1 MRRAAGKIGQL
12 YKWTKKRRDDRGSA
26 IVIVIIA
33 MAMIGILATTMLWMA
48 YMNYMIKVADVRNK
62 NSFYTAEEV
71 VEQIMSGL
79 RQESAEAVG
88 VAYRE
93 VLAKW
98 DNLDSEAARSNLFM
112 TTYMDTLI
120 EKLKHPTRGS
130 SFYNREILEGFVD
143 KTNFPRGVANPT
155 GGVNV
160 DAWDHGNALG
170 DPLGDCEMEIV
181 NNNSI
186 ILKNIYVSCTDAED
200 RVSIVKTDIC
210 LDVPKLIFENNGSID
225 ALYQYSLI
233 GGEGIEL
240 QTQGIIN
247 AQGSMYAGTD
257 KDGRGGLTLGIKTE
271 ADGITKTKI
280 GNTKLV
286 LEDSLRLVSRGD
298 IVVEGPAST
307 LTVRD
312 VPGEDNR
319 IYTKN
324 ITLDSAT
331 ASLDSKV
338 YVANDLTLDGV
349 GSRVALT
356 KEYYGYGNSA
366 LNGLPGEAAAIDA
379 ANSSAIIINGRNS
392 TVDMSAVTRL
402 LIAGRSYI
410 SPRLGNTAGEVASDT
425 RTPVAPGLESSSKPV
440 MMGESIAVKGGQVAY
455 LVPAECIGT
464 VNGESVIGQN
474 PINASKI
481 ADTDAENE
489 NTYGVGFK
497 EVDFE
502 RPVYRLG
509 GKKLS
514 EVGVGKMEQIRKVY
528 APYNGSS
535 LLYYYLVM
543 DRETAEKYFV
553 QYYNV
558 HANREEIDTY
568 FNRYLS
574 GGFKLG
580 DFADA
585 KTEYTIL
592 GNSLV
597 SSALTDSG
605 VTLLT
610 SVDQTTLNPPA
621 GTGGA
626 GTPGEGTDPAAPD
639 DSTDPAAPPI
649 DPDAYTETGINAEE
663 VENDRKDEAA
673 VNGLIAQIKG
683 EYRGLTYDLTE
694 SPSVPPFV
702 DPDSGDYDKDKAS
715 AAVFKSIIK
724 CKETGGTAD
733 NVEDYLDS
741 LHVSH
746 VTYDT
751 DPASTG
757 KQAVLAQGDVT
768 VGDRNVFL
776 TGSGDKLAD
785 TDRTHLIVCLGNVTV
800 EKNFTGLI
808 IARGKIIVA
817 GANKI
822 ELGGTELADVLE
834 AKSQYWVNDGTNGG
848 KGSGDLKTPIDLF
861 KNGGGSLANGAQAPT
876 VDDAGNLALDYSEI
890 VRYMNWIKK

>member
-1 MRRAAGKIGQL
+1 MAQL
-12 YKWTKKRRDDRGSA
+12 HRLAKKRRDDRGSA

-33 MAMIGILATTMLWMA
+33 MAMIGILATTILWMA

-88 VAYRE
+88 VAYRD
-93 VLAKW
+93 VLANW

-120 EKLKHPTRGS
+120 EKLKHPSRGPS
-130 SFYNREILEGFVD
+130 YYNREILEGFVD
-143 KTNFPRGVANPT
+143 KSNFPRGVANPT
-155 GGVNV
+155 GGVDV
-160 DAWDHGNALG
+160 AAWDHGNALSET
-170 DPLGDCEMEIV
+170 LGDCEMEIV

-225 ALYQYSLI
+225 SLYQYSLI

-240 QTQGIIN
+240 LTPGIIN

-257 KDGRGGLTLGIKTE
+257 ARGAGGLTLGIRTE
-271 ADGITKTKI
+271 ADGTKTKV
-280 GNTKLV
+280 GGTSLV
-286 LEDSLRLVSRGD
+286 MADAVQVISGGD
-298 IVVEGPAST
+298 ITVQGPTSA

-312 VPGEDNR
+312 VSGEDNR
-319 IYTKN
+319 IYAKN
-324 ITLDSAT
+324 IALNSAA

-349 GSRVALT
+349 GSRVTLT

-366 LNGLPGEAAAIDA
+366 SNGLPGEAAVDS
-379 ANSSAIIINGRNS
+379 ANSSAIIINGRDS

-410 SPRLGNTAGEVASDT
+410 GPRIGNAADEEAGYTKAPEPVVT
-425 RTPVAPGLESSSKPV
+425 RNPV

-464 VNGESVIGQN
+464 VDGESVIGQN
-474 PINASKI
+474 PLDADKI
-481 ADTDAENE
+481 ADTAAENE
-489 NTYGVGFK
+489 AAYGIGFQ
-497 EVDFE
+497 EVDFD
-502 RPVYRLG
+502 RAVYRLG
-509 GKKLS
+509 GKSLK
-514 EVGVGKMEQIRKVY
+514 EIGVGKMDQIRKVY
-528 APYNGSS
+528 APYNGGS

-543 DRETAEKYFV
+543 DKDTAEKYFV

-610 SVDQTTLNPPA
+610 SVDQTTLNPP
-621 GTGGA
+621 G
-626 GTPGEGTDPAAPD
+626 GTPGEDGTEGKAPEEG
-639 DSTDPAAPPI
+639 DPAAPPV
-649 DPDAYTETGINAEE
+649 DPDAYTETGVNAEE
-663 VENDRKDEAA
+663 VKSDRTTAA
-673 VNGLIAQIKG
+673 VDELINQIKG
-683 EYRGLTYDLTE
+683 KYRGLNYNLTDN
-694 SPSVPPFV
+694 PSVPPECNPDAAEY
-702 DPDSGDYDKDKAS
+702 DPARAS
-715 AAVFKSIIK
+715 EAVFKSIIK
-724 CKETGGTAD
+724 CKETGGTGD

-741 LHVSH
+741 LHMSH
-746 VTYDT
+746 VMYETSSGQRKAYLT
-751 DPASTG
+751 
-757 KQAVLAQGDVT
+757 KNDVT
-768 VGDRNVFL
+768 LSSIG
-776 TGSGDKLAD
+776 K
-785 TDRTHLIVCLGNVTV
+785 TDEVRLVVSLGNVTV
-800 EKNFTGLI
+800 DQDFTGLI
-808 IARGKIIVA
+808 IAKGKIIVT
-817 GANKI
+817 GAHKI
-822 ELGGTELADVLE
+822 ELGGTELFDVLE
-834 AKSQYWVNDGTNGG
+834 AKSEKWADDGTPE
-848 KGSGDLKTPIDLF
+848 GSGDLKTPIDLF
-861 KNGGGSLANGAQAPT
+861 RNGGGNLQNGPQAPD
-876 VDDAGNLALDYSEI
+876 VDEAGNLALDYSEI

>member
-1 MRRAAGKIGQL
+1 MRQL

-71 VEQIMSGL
+71 VEQVMSGL

-88 VAYRE
+88 IAYRD
-93 VLAKW
+93 VLANW
-98 DNLDSEAARSNLFM
+98 DNLESEAARSNTFM

-130 SFYNREILEGFVD
+130 AYYNREILEGFVD
-143 KTNFPRGVANPT
+143 KTNFPRGVANPV
-155 GGVNV
+155 GGVDV
-160 DAWDHGNALG
+160 DAWDHGNALS

-233 GGEGIEL
+233 GNEGIEV
-240 QTQGIIN
+240 QVPGIVN
-247 AQGSMYAGTD
+247 AQGSIYAGTD
-257 KDGRGGLTLGIKTE
+257 ALGVGGLTLGIRTE
-271 ADGITKTKI
+271 ADGTKTKI

-286 LEDSLRLVSRGD
+286 LEDSLRVITKGD
-298 IVVEGPAST
+298 IMVQGPASA

-312 VPGEDNR
+312 VLGEDTR
-319 IYTKN
+319 VYAKN
-324 ITLDSAT
+324 IMLNSAA

-356 KEYYGYGNSA
+356 KEYYGYGNSTF
-366 LNGLPGEAAAIDA
+366 NGLPGESAADSA
-379 ANSSAIIINGRNS
+379 ASSAIIINGKDS

-410 SPRLGNTAGEVASDT
+410 SPRLGNTAGDVASDT
-425 RTPVAPGLESSSKPV
+425 RTPVAPSAPV
-440 MMGESIAVKGGQVAY
+440 LMGESIAVKGGQVAY

-464 VNGESVIGQN
+464 LEGESVIGQN
-474 PINASKI
+474 PVNADKENDI
-481 ADTDAENE
+481 TDFK
-489 NTYGVGFK
+489 NTYGSDFQ
-497 EVDFE
+497 EVDFD
-502 RPVYRLG
+502 RKVYRLG
-509 GKKLS
+509 GRTLR
-514 EVGVGKMEQIRKVY
+514 EMGVGDGVNDMNYIRKVY
-528 APYNGSS
+528 APYKGGS

-543 DRETAEKYFV
+543 EKETAEKYFV
-553 QYYNV
+553 QYYDF

-574 GGFKLG
+574 GGFLLG
-580 DFADA
+580 DFADP

-597 SSALTDSG
+597 SSALTTSG

-621 GTGGA
+621 GTPGGGGA
-626 GTPGEGTDPAAPD
+626 GTPGEGTDPANP
-639 DSTDPAAPPI
+639 PAA
-649 DPDAYTETGINAEE
+649 DPNDYAETGINAEE
-663 VENDRKDEAA
+663 VVNDRSESA
-673 VNGLIAQIKG
+673 VTNLITDIRKN
-683 EYRGLTYDLTE
+683 YKSLTYDLTD
-694 SPSVPPFV
+694 SGNVPSFA
-702 DPDSGDYDKDKAS
+702 DPDVLTGSDPYDPAR
-715 AAVFKSIIK
+715 AAEYVFKSIIK
-724 CKETGGTAD
+724 CKEPGGSTD
-733 NVEDYLDS
+733 NVEDYLDG
-741 LHVSH
+741 LHKNQ
-746 VTYDT
+746 VTYKTTSGLQAHLSKNDVT
-751 DPASTG
+751 LTGITGVDPT
-757 KQAVLAQGDVT
+757 KLRLLVCLGDVT
-768 VGDRNVFL
+768 VDH
-776 TGSGDKLAD
+776 D
-785 TDRTHLIVCLGNVTV
+785 
-800 EKNFTGLI
+800 FTGLI
-808 IARGKIIVA
+808 IAKGKITVT
-817 GANKI
+817 GAHTIK
-822 ELGGTELADVLE
+822 LGGTDLANVLE
-834 AKSQYWVNDGTNGG
+834 ADSEFFLPDGT
-848 KGSGDLKTPIDLF
+848 GDNQKPIDMF
-861 KNGGGSLANGAQAPT
+861 RNAGGSLLNGAVAPS
-876 VDDAGNLALDYSEI
+876 VDDEGNLALNYSEL
-890 VRYMNWIKK
+890 VRYVNWIKK